1 MTMRT
6 LIETKSGPIRTVIR
20 ANTMSL
26 LTFAPAERNVIMRTA
41 LQAGGDFWIRTFLG
55 KRLSAYAYRLSYR
68 VSAKWK
74 RTKEQWGGVAT
85 PFVGLTPVGG
95 GHPVPTWKQ
104 SNGQKLSEAIKGA
117 YAKAK
122 AQGLTK
128 QVLEV
133 RVPYG
138 HAIPADKSAVFR
150 TVPSWELNRF
160 ADVVGKTLASILTTG
175 KLALRD
181 KPGQLTGPTTRTIV
195 GAVSRLPAHHASR
208 TIGGGPP
215 RAGG

>member
-6 LIETKSGPIRTVIR
+6 IIDTKAGPIRTVIQ

-41 LQAGGDFWIRTFLG
+41 LQAGGDFWIRVFLM

-68 VSAKWK
+68 VSKKW
-74 RTKEQWGGVAT
+74 RETKEQWGGGNT

-95 GHPVPTWKQ
+95 GHPVPTWSQ
-104 SNGQKLSEAIKGA
+104 TNGQKMSEAIKGA
-117 YAKAK
+117 YAKAR

-150 TVPSWELNRF
+150 TIPSWELQRV
-160 ADVVGKTLASILTTG
+160 AEVVGKTLASILTTAR
-175 KLALRD
+175 LALRD

-195 GAVSRLPAHHASR
+195 GAASRLPAGHAARSV
-208 TIGGGPP
+208 GGDAP
-215 RAGG
+215 RKG